1 MPALRLL
8 SLIAAMVLA
17 SSTCAWAQTNMSPA
31 LTQDLRDA
39 EVQKQLI
46 AIGVLD
52 ATAGRAS
59 GPDLGNAVAWFRK
72 AYQFAGGSGPL
83 TPEEKQKLKESYD
96 KFIARTGLQT
106 VTYTDAPTKTVL
118 KLRVPAAFVGTSP
131 QKIVGDKDREWWEY
145 RDSTDNKV
153 SVGPE
158 IHMLSDFTPIALFR
172 ERIMNESLKYK
183 HLHLTSDEFAA
194 EGEVAGGDGGYVSSN
209 QVLTAKD
216 RLKGVFVR
224 YGKRAPPS
232 FEVPDFLAPV
242 LATETASVSAS
253 DSVADPKDR
262 AWQLLM
268 QGVANLVISEFP
280 FETDNGWDRVSTRPC
295 PPATSGVK
303 RILFG
308 TDRNATGALKQSGA
322 VADANSLFDNTPGN
336 QLHLGCAYVSVPD
349 KEVKKSGDLK
359 ESKITDFHLL
369 YSTKKADIG
378 DQLFLTDEVADS
390 SQTTN
395 RFAGRVDRA
404 RVAPRANTRANAS
417 GDTAASSAT
426 ASSALVFIHGYNT
439 SFKDALFTAAQIAS
453 ATDYPGRVYVYSWP
467 SAASMFGY
475 IGDMDKAEQAEPFLQ
490 SFMKLLMRDADID
503 AVDIL
508 VHSMGSQPALRALSA
523 LRSVFETER
532 QGAARQQ
539 AIRIGQI
546 MFAAPDVAMP
556 VFDQKIRRIAPYAD
570 RVTVYASMTDAAL
583 LASKVLRSGASRMG
597 ELNDDG
603 KPLLVEVKNVHVID
617 ATGPERWWRLDR
629 IWKGYGHDYFL
640 QSEGVRD
647 DIKRIL
653 ASIGEDDT
661 KTPSERSPEWFD
673 KVPFEADKEW
683 FYWRLH
689 DRRSQEK

>member
-1 MPALRLL
+1 M
-8 SLIAAMVLA
+8 
-17 SSTCAWAQTNMSPA
+17 SSA

-59 GPDLGNAVAWFRK
+59 GPDLGDAVAWFRK
-72 AYQFAGGSGPL
+72 AYQFAGGTGPL
-83 TPEEKQKLKESYD
+83 TPDERQKLKESYD

-106 VTYTDAPTKTVL
+106 VTYTDAATNTVM
-118 KLRVPAAFVGTSP
+118 KLHVPAAFVGTSP
-131 QKIVGDKDREWWEY
+131 QKIVGDKAKEWWEY
-145 RDSTDNKV
+145 RDNTDNKV

-158 IHMLSDFTPIALFR
+158 IHMLADFTPIALFR
-172 ERIMNESLKYK
+172 ERIMNVSLKYK

-194 EGEVAGGDGGYVSSN
+194 EGEAAGDDGGYVSSN

-224 YGKRAPPS
+224 YAKRAPPL
-232 FEVPDFLAPV
+232 FEVPDFLGPV
-242 LATETASVSAS
+242 VATELVSAS
-253 DSVADPKDR
+253 ESIPDPKDR

-280 FETDNGWDRVSTRPC
+280 FEKDNGWDRVSTRPC
-295 PPATSGVK
+295 PPAPSGVK

-322 VADANSLFDNTPGN
+322 VADPNSLFDNTPGN

-349 KEVKKSGDLK
+349 KEVKKSGDLG

-369 YSTKKADIG
+369 HSTKKADIG
-378 DQLFLTDEVADS
+378 DQLFLTDEVAET

-395 RFAGRVDRA
+395 RFAGRADRA
-404 RVAPRANTRANAS
+404 RVAPRANTRANAG
-417 GDTAASSAT
+417 GDTG
-426 ASSALVFIHGYNT
+426 SSALVFIHGYNT

-453 ATDYPGRVYVYSWP
+453 ATDYPGRVYMYSWP

-508 VHSMGSQPALRALSA
+508 VHSMGSQSALRALSA

-583 LASKVLRSGASRMG
+583 LASKVLRSGAGRVG
-597 ELNDDG
+597 QLNGDT
-603 KPLLVEVKNVHVID
+603 KEPLLVEVENVHVID
-617 ATGPERWWRLDR
+617 ATGKENWWRLDR
-629 IWKGYGHDYFL
+629 IMSGYGHDYFL
-640 QSEGVRD
+640 QSPGVRA
-647 DIKRIL
+647 DIQKIL
-653 ASIGEDDT
+653 KSIGKED
-661 KTPSERSPEWFD
+661 KTTPKERSPGWFD
-673 KVPFEADKEW
+673 EKRYSENSKWRFWHLRESEAAAVAADG
-683 FYWRLH
+683 R
-689 DRRSQEK
+689 Q

>member
-1 MPALRLL
+1 M
-8 SLIAAMVLA
+8 
-17 SSTCAWAQTNMSPA
+17 SSA

-59 GPDLGNAVAWFRK
+59 GPDLGDAVAWFRK
-72 AYQFAGGSGPL
+72 AYQFAGGTGPL
-83 TPEEKQKLKESYD
+83 TPDERQKLKESYD

-106 VTYTDAPTKTVL
+106 VTYTDAATNTVM
-118 KLRVPAAFVGTSP
+118 KLHVPAAFVGTSP
-131 QKIVGDKDREWWEY
+131 QKIVGDKGKEWWEY
-145 RDSTDNKV
+145 RDNTDNKV

-158 IHMLSDFTPIALFR
+158 IHMLADFTPIALFR
-172 ERIMNESLKYK
+172 ERIMNVSLKYK

-194 EGEVAGGDGGYVSSN
+194 EGEAAGDDGGYVSSN

-224 YGKRAPPS
+224 YAKRAPPL
-232 FEVPDFLAPV
+232 FEVPDFLGPV
-242 LATETASVSAS
+242 VATELVSAS
-253 DSVADPKDR
+253 ESIPDPKDR
-262 AWQLLM
+262 AWQFLM
-268 QGVANLVISEFP
+268 QGVANLVIGEFP
-280 FETDNGWDRVSTRPC
+280 FEKDNGWDRVSTRPC

-303 RILFG
+303 RVLFG

-322 VADANSLFDNTPGN
+322 VADPNSLFDNTPGN

-349 KEVKKSGDLK
+349 KEVKKSGDLG

-378 DQLFLTDEVADS
+378 DQLFLTDEVAES

-395 RFAGRVDRA
+395 RFAGRPDRA
-404 RVAPRANTRANAS
+404 RVAPRANTRSSAG
-417 GDTAASSAT
+417 GDTA

-453 ATDYPGRVYVYSWP
+453 ATDYPGRVYMYSWP

-508 VHSMGSQPALRALSA
+508 VHSMGSQSALRALSA

-583 LASKVLRSGASRMG
+583 LASKVLRSGAGRMG
-597 ELNDDG
+597 QLNDN
-603 KPLLVEVKNVHVID
+603 KEPLLVEVDNVHVID
-617 ATGPERWWRLDR
+617 ATGKESWWRLDR
-629 IWKGYGHDYFL
+629 IMSGYGHDYFL
-640 QSEGVRD
+640 QSPGVLA
-647 DIKRIL
+647 DIQKIL
-653 ASIGEDDT
+653 KSIGKED
-661 KTPSERSPEWFD
+661 KTTPKQRSPDLFD
-673 KVPFEADKEW
+673 EAPYSENTGNKKW
-683 FYWRLH
+683 SFWRLKESKAAAVAA
-689 DRRSQEK
+689 DGRQ